1 MLLLVALV
9 LALALLAERLVSRAL
24 RRVRAA
30 AARWAPGGALAA
42 DTPRAVLVL
51 GHGAGGSNGRDLD
64 ALDAALKARDDAVCE
79 LRGEDGRFLVVLS
92 QVLYVKRYAREA
104 RVGFTQ

>member
-1 MLLLVALV
+1 MAETV
-9 LALALLAERLVSRAL
+9 LARVEIGFQGGEVLAM
-24 RRVRAA
+24 RVPVEDA
-30 AARWAPGGALAA
+30 
-42 DTPRAVLVL
+42 
-51 GHGAGGSNGRDLD
+51 D
-64 ALDAALKARDDAVCE
+64 ALDAAMKARDDSVCE

>member
-1 MLLLVALV
+1 MAEMVLVRVEIGFQGGDV
-9 LALALLAERLVSRAL
+9 LAMRAP
-24 RRVRAA
+24 VEDA
-30 AARWAPGGALAA
+30 
-42 DTPRAVLVL
+42 
-51 GHGAGGSNGRDLD
+51 D

>member
-1 MLLLVALV
+1 MAEAV
-9 LALALLAERLVSRAL
+9 LARVEIGFVGGDVLSMRAP
-24 RRVRAA
+24 VEDA
-30 AARWAPGGALAA
+30 
-42 DTPRAVLVL
+42 
-51 GHGAGGSNGRDLD
+51 D

>member
-1 MLLLVALV
+1 MADDV
-9 LALALLAERLVSRAL
+9 LARVEIGFQSGDVVSM
-24 RRVRAA
+24 RVPVEDA
-30 AARWAPGGALAA
+30 
-42 DTPRAVLVL
+42 
-51 GHGAGGSNGRDLD
+51 D
-64 ALDAALKARDDAVCE
+64 ALDTALRSREDVVCE

>member
-1 MLLLVALV
+1 MAETV
-9 LALALLAERLVSRAL
+9 LARVEIGFLGGDVLAM
-24 RRVRAA
+24 RVPVEDA
-30 AARWAPGGALAA
+30 
-42 DTPRAVLVL
+42 
-51 GHGAGGSNGRDLD
+51 D
-64 ALDAALKARDDAVCE
+64 ALDASLKTRDDAVCE

>member
-1 MLLLVALV
+1 M
-9 LALALLAERLVSRAL
+9 AE
-24 RRVRAA
+24 
-30 AARWAPGGALAA
+30 
-42 DTPRAVLVL
+42 AVLVRVEI
-51 GHGAGGSNGRDLD
+51 GFQGGEVLAMRVPVEDAD

>member
-1 MLLLVALV
+1 M
-9 LALALLAERLVSRAL
+9 AE
-24 RRVRAA
+24 
-30 AARWAPGGALAA
+30 
-42 DTPRAVLVL
+42 AVLSRVEI
-51 GHGAGGSNGRDLD
+51 GFQGGEVVSMRVPVEDAD
-64 ALDAALKARDDAVCE
+64 ALDKALRAREDAVCE